1 MNHELFSVDFS
12 VSTGLLPWD
21 DPGEYVHETR
31 GTAYS
36 YADFD
41 EEEIAG
47 EIVLKLVSVTEAVN
61 RGVRLYDVFD
71 ADSAI
76 LEEIYAVLF
85 GDNEEI
91 KEDLDIEPG
100 WTNLLFVDSM
110 TILPKYRKSSLR
122 VQLMETSIAMFCP
135 DGLIVAVE
143 DALELTQED
152 WRQLGFKRIAGS
164 LFIFREQLIKNPYE
178 QG

>member
-1 MNHELFSVDFS
+1 MAIGSPCFVVADP
-12 VSTGLLPWD
+12 VSF
-21 DPGEYVHETR
+21 
-31 GTAYS
+31 A
-36 YADFD
+36 A
-41 EEEIAG
+41 
-47 EIVLKLVSVTEAVN
+47 
-61 RGVRLYDVFD
+61 

-76 LEEIYAVLF
+76 LEGLYATLF
-85 GDNEEI
+85 DDNGET
-91 KEDLDIEPG
+91 KELLDIEPG
-100 WTNLLFVDSM
+100 WTNLLFVDTM
-110 TILPKYRKSSLR
+110 TVLPKYQDTSLR